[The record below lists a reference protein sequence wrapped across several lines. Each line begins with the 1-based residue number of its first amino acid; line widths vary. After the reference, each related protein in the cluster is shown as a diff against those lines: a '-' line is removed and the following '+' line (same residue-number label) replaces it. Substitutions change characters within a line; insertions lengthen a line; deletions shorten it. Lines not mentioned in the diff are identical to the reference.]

1 MAGVKRRDAA
11 RATKASTGRAAA
23 TDILD
28 AAQAL
33 ITQALRF
40 DEPTDV
46 VLGRQVGADRRWG
59 SRDRAVLGDVVFGVV
74 RHASSARH
82 VVNSVPGG
90 PPPLERRLALLA
102 WPASAF
108 DGLKLDDATRAWAT
122 EARGFDRA
130 QLPASAREDM
140 PAWLVAALREA
151 IERLPRTAAWPDVQ
165 DEVLAMR
172 QALEQGAA
180 LDLRVN
186 TMRAKRDAVQSALRS
201 AGVECEPT
209 AHSPWGLRVQGKPA
223 LSKLEPFEQGHVE
236 IQDEG
241 SQLLALLVDAKRGES
256 VADFCAGAG
265 GKTLALGAAMRGS
278 GHLYAMDISASRL
291 AALPARVTRAGL
303 TNVHTRV
310 IDSPTALDR
319 LAGKL
324 DRVLVDAPCTGLGTL
339 RRSPD
344 AKWRF
349 QPDQLSTMID
359 RQLDILERAARGVR
373 PGGRLVYAT
382 CSFLQQ
388 ENEDVVAAFLARHV
402 DFTPVDVD
410 ALLRDLRVRDV
421 SALVAPAS
429 YIRED
434 EAMPYVALR
443 LWPHRSGT
451 DGFFAAVMTRH
462 P

>member
-1 MAGVKRRDAA
+1 
-11 RATKASTGRAAA
+11 
-23 TDILD
+23 
-28 AAQAL
+28 
-33 ITQALRF
+33 
-40 DEPTDV
+40 
-46 VLGRQVGADRRWG
+46 
-59 SRDRAVLGDVVFGVV
+59 
-74 RHASSARH
+74 
-82 VVNSVPGG
+82 
-90 PPPLERRLALLA
+90 
-102 WPASAF
+102 
-108 DGLKLDDATRAWAT
+108 
-122 EARGFDRA
+122 
-130 QLPASAREDM
+130 
-140 PAWLVAALREA
+140 
-151 IERLPRTAAWPDVQ
+151 
-165 DEVLAMR
+165 MR

-324 DRVLVDAPCTGLGTL
+324 DRVLVDAPCSGLGTL

-344 AKWRF
+344 SKWRVR
-349 QPDQLSTMID
+349 PDHLASMAV
-359 RQLDILERAARGVR
+359 RQSDILDRASRCVR

-382 CSFLQQ
+382 CSFLRQ
-388 ENEDVVAAFLARHV
+388 ENEDIVAAFLGRHA

-410 ALLRDLRVRDV
+410 GLLRDMRVRDP
-421 SALVAPAS
+421 SGLVAPAS
-429 YIRED
+429 YIRRD
-434 EAMPYVALR
+434 EAKSYVALR
-443 LWPHRSGT
+443 LWPHRAGT